1 MTYSAAVSFDPR
13 QHPHRR
19 RNPLTGQWVVVS
31 PQRTQ
36 RPWEGRTGEGAEP
49 APHHDPD
56 CSLCPGNER
65 AGGVRNPDYRSTFV
79 FDNDFPALLRTAP
92 TPSERSR
99 DDDLFGID
107 AAVGECRVLCFS
119 PRHDLTLAEMS
130 AAELSLVIEMWK
142 AQLVELYEHYE
153 WVQVF
158 ETRGAMS
165 GASNP
170 HPHGQIWAST
180 FLPNE
185 AALEL
190 DHQRR
195 HHATTGTR
203 LLVDYVERE
212 LELDQRVVA
221 RNDHWAA
228 VVPWWAYWP
237 FETLL
242 VPRRPVTSLT
252 ELTRDESEALAVI
265 LPTMLRAFDRL
276 FDTPFPY
283 CSGWHDAPSADRR
296 FSEAWQLHG
305 HWYPP
310 LLRSAEIAK
319 IPASYELLANL
330 QRDLTPEEAA
340 ARLRAVV

>member
-1 MTYSAAVSFDPR
+1 MTYAAAVTFDPNK
-13 QHPHRR
+13 HPHRR
-19 RNPLTGQWVVVS
+19 RNPLTDEWVVVS

-36 RPWEGRTGEGAEP
+36 RPWDGQTGPAPEP
-49 APHHDPD
+49 APAFDPG
-56 CSLCPGNER
+56 CYLCPGNER
-65 AGGVRNPDYRSTFV
+65 AGGTRNPAYDSTFV
-79 FDNDFPALLRTAP
+79 FTNDFAALLPDAP
-92 TPSERSR
+92 SAER
-99 DDDLFGID
+99 DTDPLFGFD

-119 PRHDLTLAEMS
+119 PRHDLTLAGMS
-130 AAELSLVIEMWK
+130 GDEVGVVIDLWK
-142 AQLVELYEHYE
+142 SQLAELYERYE

-158 ETRGAMS
+158 ETRGAIS

-185 AALEL
+185 AVVEL

-195 HHATTGTR
+195 HHAASGTR
-203 LLVDYVERE
+203 LLVDYIERE
-212 LELDQRVVA
+212 IALDERVVL
-221 RNDHWAA
+221 RNDHWAV

-242 VPRRPVTSLT
+242 IPRRPVSSLTSLSS
-252 ELTRDESEALAVI
+252 DESEALAEI
-265 LPTMLRAFDRL
+265 LPAMLRGFDRL

-283 CSGWHDAPSADRR
+283 CSGWHDAPRGHHD
-296 FSEAWQLHG
+296 AWQLHG

-310 LLRSAEIAK
+310 LLRSAEVAK

-330 QRDLTPEEAA
+330 QRDLTPETAA
-340 ARLRAVV
+340 ARLRAVT